1 MEDTV
6 PPQYLRPRRISADAF
21 LPSQCCNGTDIL
33 NWHFCIRGDII
44 MFQVLVRTTNS
55 DSDSW
60 NQYEVYNP
68 KQIVCIPF
76 CTMLLIQD

>member
-60 NQYEVYNP
+60 DQY
-68 KQIVCIPF
+68 KRSIIPSRSF
-76 CTMLLIQD
+76 VFRSARCY